1 MSSLKA
7 HVTIV
12 LIPSTINEKPW
23 LLHKTLIR
31 ADAIKIILVKI
42 SYCLSCCLRCENLTL
57 IFRQSHLLKICLIF
71 AFRFWIPLTD
81 RTVE

>member
-12 LIPSTINEKPW
+12 LIPSTINKKPW

-31 ADAIKIILVKI
+31 ADAVKIILVKI
-42 SYCLSCCLRCENLTL
+42 SYCLRCENLTL
-57 IFRQSHLLKICLIF
+57 IFRQSHLLKICMIF
-71 AFRFWIPLTD
+71 AFRF
-81 RTVE
+81 